1 MDASDIVR
9 QLRDK
14 VVYTDLYPLVSTAK
28 VVINRTVYTF
38 PDYETKTQYYNAQY
52 MSSMSTCVGTG

>member
-14 VVYTDLYPLVSTAK
+14 VVYTDLYPQVSTAK
-28 VVINRTVYTF
+28 VVTTRTTYTF
-38 PDYETKTQYYNAQY
+38 PDYETKTEYYNAQQL
-52 MSSMSTCVGTG
+52 SSMSTCVMTG